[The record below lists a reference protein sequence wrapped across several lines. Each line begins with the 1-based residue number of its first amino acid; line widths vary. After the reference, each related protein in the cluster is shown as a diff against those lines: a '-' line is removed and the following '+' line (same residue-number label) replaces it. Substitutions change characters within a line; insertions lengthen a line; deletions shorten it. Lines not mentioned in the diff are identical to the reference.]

1 MNRKEY
7 NNARRM
13 IRDNGR
19 YALKWFIPTVQAD
32 MRHLFDIQDCTDQL
46 AERADIIAYCKREG
60 FVCNFRHLAN
70 K

>member
-1 MNRKEY
+1 MNRHEY

-19 YALKWFIPTVQAD
+19 YALKWFIPTVQND
-32 MRHLFDIQDCTDQL
+32 MRYLLDIQDATDQL
-46 AERADIIAYCKREG
+46 AERADIITYCKREG
-60 FVCNFRHLAN
+60 ISYNFRHLCN